1 VRESVFA
8 KLVAIMV
15 TMAACLLLLVGGF
28 FRLIVSP
35 NLVGSLNRVAEAY
48 SRSVAATSPDL
59 ETARRLAAGLDL
71 EVRYDGPEGTW
82 STAGDLPTV
91 EEVRKS
97 GQRPGAH
104 EVLPRR
110 DYHLVPAPRAGTYLF
125 AWTFGRRMQEAHGVL
140 LALLLLVMAAVV
152 VTAHAVLRRLLG
164 PLRVL
169 SDGVERLSGGELDV
183 ELPRRGRDEFG
194 RLTDAFNHM
203 VARVR
208 EMIGARDQLLTDVS
222 HELRSPLTRM
232 KVALELLPDDGQRTR
247 LAGDV
252 VEMERMVAELLELER
267 LRLRRDLSVA
277 PQDLMPILREIAE
290 RFEDNPPGVRVTST
304 SFEVMVDI
312 DGEEI
317 RTVLRNLLENAVK
330 YSLPQSRP
338 IEVTVVQNSDSVTVR
353 VTDDGAGIPDGDV
366 DRIFEPFFR
375 VDRSRSH
382 ATGGY
387 GLGLSICKRVMEAH
401 GGSIAVERTGSRG
414 SSFILIFPRR
424 VPTGV
429 NADRLSVAPQ
439 HRR

>member
-1 VRESVFA
+1 VPVRESVFA

-35 NLVGSLNRVAEAY
+35 NLSGSLDRIAQAY

-71 EVRYDGPEGTW
+71 EVRYEGPQGSW

-97 GQRPGAH
+97 GQVRGAH
-104 EVLPRR
+104 KLLPRR
-110 DYHLVPAPRAGTYLF
+110 DYHLVPGPMGGTYLF
-125 AWTFGRRMQEAHGVL
+125 VWTFGQRTQEAHGAL
-140 LALLLLVMAAVV
+140 LVLLLLVMTAVV
-152 VTAHAVLRRLLG
+152 LTTHAILRRLLR

-169 SDGVERLSGGELDV
+169 SDGVDRLSSGELNV
-183 ELPRRGRDEFG
+183 EIPTRSRDEFG

-232 KVALELLPDDGQRTR
+232 KVALELLPDDGQRSR

-252 VEMERMVAELLELER
+252 AEMERMVAELLELER
-267 LRLRRDLSVA
+267 LRFRRDIRTS
-277 PQDLMPILREIAE
+277 PRDLMLILQEVAE
-290 RFEDNPPGVRVTST
+290 SFQDKPPGVRVTST
-304 SFEVMVDI
+304 SFEILVEV
-312 DGEEI
+312 DGEKI

-330 YSLPQSRP
+330 YSLPQSCP
-338 IEVTVVQNSDSVTVR
+338 IEVSAVQNSDAVVVR
-353 VTDDGAGIPDGDV
+353 VTDDGMGIPEGDL
-366 DRIFEPFFR
+366 DHIFEPFFR
-375 VDRSRSH
+375 VDRSRTQD
-382 ATGGY
+382 TGGY

-401 GGSIAVERTGSRG
+401 GGKIAVERTRNRG
-414 SSFILIFPRR
+414 ASFILTFPRPAR
-424 VPTGV
+424 TGV
-429 NADRLSVAPQ
+429 SSGQLTAGR
-439 HRR
+439 